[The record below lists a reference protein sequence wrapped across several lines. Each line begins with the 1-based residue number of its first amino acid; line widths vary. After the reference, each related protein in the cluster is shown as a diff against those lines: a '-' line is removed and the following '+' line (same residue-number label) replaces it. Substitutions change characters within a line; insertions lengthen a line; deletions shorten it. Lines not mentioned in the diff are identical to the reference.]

1 MKKAKLGKSDL
12 QVFPIGLGTNAVGG
26 HNLYPNLNEET
37 GKELVREAIR
47 NGVTML
53 DTAYIYGIGRSEE
66 LIGEVL
72 REFNRE
78 DVVIATKAAHRKQG
92 NDFVFDNSP
101 DFLKKSVDES
111 LKRLNTDYI
120 DLFYIHFPDEHT
132 PKDEA
137 VNALNEMKK
146 AGKIRSI
153 GVSNFSLEQLKEANK
168 DGLVDVLQGEYNL
181 LNREAEKTFFPYTK
195 EHNISFIPYFPL
207 VSGLLAG
214 KYTEDTTFPEG
225 DLRNEQEHF
234 KGERFKENIRKVNK
248 LALNMMSVLNPNI
261 THTMIDGAAYK
272 AEVESKNIMA
282 VPTVY
287 LNGESFGSGR
297 MTLEEILA
305 KMGSGTD
312 ASEFADKEPF
322 DVLVVGGGPA
332 GASAAIYTARKGIRT
347 GVVAERFGGQVL
359 DTMSIENFISVKAT
373 EGPKLAASLEEHVK
387 EYDIDV
393 MNLQRAKR
401 LEKKDLFE
409 LELEN
414 GAVLKSKTVILSTGA
429 RWRNVNVPGE
439 QEFKNKGVA
448 YCPHCDGPL
457 FEGKDVAVIGG
468 GNSGIEAAIDLA
480 GIVNHVT
487 VLEFA
492 PELKADEVLQ
502 KRLYSLPNV
511 TVVKNAQ
518 TKEITGDQS
527 VNGITYVDRETGEE
541 KHVELQGV
549 FVQIGLVPNTE
560 WLEGTVERN
569 RMGEIIVDK
578 HGATSVPGLFAAG
591 DCTDSAYNQIIISM
605 GSGATAALGAFDY
618 LIRN

>member
-1 MKKAKLGKSDL
+1 MVLDANIKAQLNQYMQLIENDIVLKVSAGEDDTSKDMLALVDELASMSSKISVEKAELNRTPSFSVNRVGEDTGVTFAGIPLGHEFTSLVLALL
-12 QVFPIGLGTNAVGG
+12 QVSGRPPKVDQKVIDQVKKISGEYHFESYISLTC
-26 HNLYPNLNEET
+26 HNCP
-37 GKELVREAIR
+37 
-47 NGVTML
+47 
-53 DTAYIYGIGRSEE
+53 
-66 LIGEVL
+66 
-72 REFNRE
+72 
-78 DVVIATKAAHRKQG
+78 DVVQ
-92 NDFVFDNSP
+92 
-101 DFLKKSVDES
+101 
-111 LKRLNTDYI
+111 
-120 DLFYIHFPDEHT
+120 
-132 PKDEA
+132 
-137 VNALNEMKK
+137 
-146 AGKIRSI
+146 
-153 GVSNFSLEQLKEANK
+153 
-168 DGLVDVLQGEYNL
+168 
-181 LNREAEKTFFPYTK
+181 
-195 EHNISFIPYFPL
+195 
-207 VSGLLAG
+207 
-214 KYTEDTTFPEG
+214 
-225 DLRNEQEHF
+225 
-234 KGERFKENIRKVNK
+234 
-248 LALNMMSVLNPNI
+248 ALNMMSVLNPNI

-591 DCTDSAYNQIIISM
+591 DCTDSEIGRAHV
-605 GSGATAALGAFDY
+605 
-618 LIRN
+618 

>member
-1 MKKAKLGKSDL
+1 MVLDANIKAQLNQYMQLIENDIVLKVSAGEDDISKDMLALVDELASMSSKISVEKAELNRTPSFSVNRVGEDTGVTFAGIPLGHEFTSLVLALL
-12 QVFPIGLGTNAVGG
+12 QVSGRPPKVDQKVIDQVKKISGEYHFESYISLTC
-26 HNLYPNLNEET
+26 HNCP
-37 GKELVREAIR
+37 
-47 NGVTML
+47 
-53 DTAYIYGIGRSEE
+53 
-66 LIGEVL
+66 
-72 REFNRE
+72 
-78 DVVIATKAAHRKQG
+78 DVVQ
-92 NDFVFDNSP
+92 
-101 DFLKKSVDES
+101 
-111 LKRLNTDYI
+111 
-120 DLFYIHFPDEHT
+120 
-132 PKDEA
+132 
-137 VNALNEMKK
+137 
-146 AGKIRSI
+146 
-153 GVSNFSLEQLKEANK
+153 
-168 DGLVDVLQGEYNL
+168 
-181 LNREAEKTFFPYTK
+181 
-195 EHNISFIPYFPL
+195 
-207 VSGLLAG
+207 
-214 KYTEDTTFPEG
+214 
-225 DLRNEQEHF
+225 
-234 KGERFKENIRKVNK
+234 
-248 LALNMMSVLNPNI
+248 ALNMMSVLNPNI

-272 AEVESKNIMA
+272 SEVESKNIMA

-387 EYDIDV
+387 EYDIDI

-480 GIVNHVT
+480 GIVKHVT

-492 PELKADEVLQ
+492 PDLKADEVLQ

-560 WLEGTVERN
+560 WLDGTVERN
-569 RMGEIIVDK
+569 RIGEIIVDK